1 MAAQPISRKSRLKF
15 YRDVGHAE
23 RSYRDSLCRYC
34 RPGLEYNLETSSVG
48 KLWSS
53 ASSQFLVHE
62 KSPSSF

>member
-1 MAAQPISRKSRLKF
+1 MAAQLISRKSRLKF
-15 YRDVGHAE
+15 YRDGHAE

-34 RPGLEYNLETSSVG
+34 WPGLEYNLETSSVG